1 MEEIN
6 VNDLN
11 NSPGQNESYLAIR
24 TIIEL
29 TQAYD
34 LLEDVMG
41 RHFARF
47 GLSQP
52 KFNALMQLRQAGD
65 RGLALS
71 ELGERM
77 LVSRANITG
86 LIDRM
91 EKDNLVVRETDPR
104 DRRIFRAKLTPKAQ
118 NLIENILPIH
128 AAFTRQTISGLDAG
142 EKEQL
147 IKLLQKLRKNLEK
160 M

>member
-1 MEEIN
+1 MSGVKNKSEP
-6 VNDLN
+6 ND
-11 NSPGQNESYLAIR
+11 GYLAVR

-29 TQAYD
+29 TKSYD
-34 LLEDVMG
+34 MLEDVLG

-52 KFNALMQLRQAGD
+52 KFNALIQLRQAGE

-86 LIDRM
+86 LVDRL
-91 EKDNLVVRETDPR
+91 ERDNLVFREADPR
-104 DRRIFRAKLTPKAQ
+104 DRRIFRAKLTPKAT
-118 NLIENILPIH
+118 NLLEDMLPIH
-128 AAFTRQTISGLDAG
+128 TAFTREAMSGLSAG
-142 EKEQL
+142 EKNLL
-147 IKLLQKLRKNLEK
+147 IELLQKLRRGMGNI
-160 M
+160 

>member
-1 MEEIN
+1 M
-6 VNDLN
+6 N
-11 NSPGQNESYLAIR
+11 NSNHGPGQNESYLAIR

-29 TQAYD
+29 TQTYD
-34 LLEDVMG
+34 LLEDIMG

-52 KFNALMQLRQAGD
+52 KFNALMQLRQAGG

-104 DRRIFRAKLTPKAQ
+104 DRRVFRARLTPKAQ
-118 NLIENILPIH
+118 NLLDSILPIH
-128 AAFTRQTISGLDAG
+128 TAFTRQTISGLNAG

-147 IKLLQKLRKNLEK
+147 IKLLQKLRKSMEN

>member
-1 MEEIN
+1 MA
-6 VNDLN
+6 D
-11 NSPGQNESYLAIR
+11 PNENANKDSYLAIR
-24 TIIEL
+24 TVIEL
-29 TQAYD
+29 IKCYD
-34 LLEDVMG
+34 VFEDNMA

-65 RGLALS
+65 QGLALS

-91 EKDNLVVRETDPR
+91 EKDGLVVREVDRR
-104 DRRIFRAKLTPKAQ
+104 DRRIFRAKLTTKAT
-118 NLIENILPIH
+118 NLLEIILPVH
-128 AAFTRQTISGLDAG
+128 VSFTQETMAGLTTD
-142 EKEQL
+142 EKEL
-147 IKLLQKLRKNLEK
+147 FLTLLQKLKEGMEK
-160 M
+160 

>member
-1 MEEIN
+1 MN
-6 VNDLN
+6 NNRNADHNDA
-11 NSPGQNESYLAIR
+11 YLAIR

-29 TQAYD
+29 TKSYD
-34 LLEDVMG
+34 MLEDMLG

-52 KFNALMQLRQAGD
+52 KFNALMQLRQAGE

-86 LIDRM
+86 LVDRL
-91 EKDNLVVRETDPR
+91 ERDHLVVREADPY
-104 DRRIFRAKLTPKAQ
+104 DRRVYRPKLTTKAQ
-118 NLIENILPIH
+118 NLLESILPIH
-128 AAFTRQTISGLDAG
+128 AVFTREAMSGLNAQ
-142 EKEQL
+142 EKTQL
-147 IKLLQKLRKNLEK
+147 INLLQKLRDGMKHI
-160 M
+160 